1 MGEMHRMGMG
11 EMHRMPR
18 PASVETEMSDLSVT
32 SGLPKLLGSTSDPPS
47 VLSHQQLACVHR
59 ALPPRIRIRDW
70 VLLYS
75 TEQHGCSL
83 RTAYN
88 RCEGVGP
95 TVLLVLDGQG
105 SIFGAFSGD
114 AWRVD
119 KHYYGNGESF
129 LFKVHP
135 EFKVYPWTRANDHF
149 VLAAHDCL
157 AFGSEDAGIYLD
169 AAFEF
174 GSSKPS
180 ITYAN
185 APLGSS
191 TEFKCIKVEIWAFK

>member
-1 MGEMHRMGMG
+1 MH
-11 EMHRMPR
+11 
-18 PASVETEMSDLSVT
+18 
-32 SGLPKLLGSTSDPPS
+32 
-47 VLSHQQLACVHR
+47 
-59 ALPPRIRIRDW
+59 DW
-70 VLLYS
+70 MLRYS

-88 RCEGVGP
+88 RCEGVGS

-129 LFKVHP
+129 LFTVHP
-135 EFKVYPWTRANDHF
+135 QFQVYPWTIHPHPHPHPRPHPHPHSYPIALTLTLTLALTQQVYPWTRANDHF

-169 AAFEF
+169 SA
-174 GSSKPS
+174 
-180 ITYAN
+180 
-185 APLGSS
+185 S
-191 TEFKCIKVEIWAFK
+191 TNPKTLTLRP